1 MKKNSSLLLQMSR
14 MDEENKALRGKGG
27 SYEVR
32 ELQEENARLRKAL
45 SQLSNLPQEIFS
57 EIEELKRENQT
68 LRKDTVRL
76 LKKVDRVVW
85 VDYYYFLEL
94 SINIPKIE
102 CDIF

>member
-76 LKKVDRVVW
+76 LKKVDRVV
-85 VDYYYFLEL
+85 
-94 SINIPKIE
+94 
-102 CDIF
+102 